1 MPVDIHLKQ
10 KLEELDE
17 KYGGDEM
24 FRLFGPTLLSWNTID
39 SSRAYMFTSHI
50 KQSLTLLQPDVPR
63 LATSFENSIGKYN
76 HAYKRFKGSWKI
88 HKIIPKFIN
97 VTNPKHQIFMMVL
110 YNPEEDMYEMIEKPV
125 AENLT
130 EKFGYVY
137 NTEFMESLKEGDII
151 TDEVL
156 YKSTSYDDHMNYRY
170 GKNARVYYSTS
181 TDTIE
186 DAIVIRR
193 GWAEN
198 VKSVEVDQIQV
209 PINDNDILLNLYG
222 DDSTYKPFP
231 DIGES
236 VHNSLICATRRINK
250 NHLLYDFQPQHLREI
265 IDTDTDYYTS
275 KNSVIYDI
283 NIYYNGDEEFPSNIF
298 NSQLRKYY
306 LDNQQ
311 YAENILAICNEI
323 KSSGSKYSDN
333 VSYYRSRYL
342 HYNDSTYK
350 WKNQDSVFSHII
362 LEFKVKSIVGLE
374 LGSKITGRFGWFS

>member
-76 HAYKRFKGSWKI
+76 HAYKRFRGSWKI
-88 HKIIPKFIN
+88 YKIIPKFIN

-374 LGSKITGRFGWFS
+374 LGSKITARFGEI

>member
-125 AENLT
+125 AENIK

-137 NTEFMESLKEGDII
+137 NTEFMESLKEGHII

-374 LGSKITGRFGWFS
+374 LGSKITGRFGEI